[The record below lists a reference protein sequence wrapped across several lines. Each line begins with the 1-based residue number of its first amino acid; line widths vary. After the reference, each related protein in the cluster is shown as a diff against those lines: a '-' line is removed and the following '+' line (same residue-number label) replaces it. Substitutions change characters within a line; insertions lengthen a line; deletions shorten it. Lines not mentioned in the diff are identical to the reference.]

1 MTNPAIQYGSQIAAD
16 TRSGPSPSIWGN
28 CPWLEIVTQM
38 AEGVGGT
45 CWYDDFTNLGTITNP
60 TADAQVAK
68 GSPLFGFGSSGSTI
82 TKGTDDELILTS
94 AATQDLGG
102 SISMGNDPY
111 VISNVSGEL
120 WFEARI
126 RTSTITTLERPF
138 IIGLSSYVASAITVP
153 LIAAGGGLK
162 DNADTDFVGF
172 QRVEADTTT
181 YDTTHK
187 AGAVT
192 QVIHDNGVGA
202 LAVNTYVKLGMHF
215 NIVGDK
221 KVHFYTNGVEHP
233 TAHTV
238 IDALGTSFPSD
249 VGLRLIYAYINGS
262 GAAAATS
269 SIDWWRVAQVIA

>member
-16 TRSGPSPSIWGN
+16 TGSGPSPSIWGN
-28 CPWLEIVTQM
+28 CPILEILTQT
-38 AEGVGGT
+38 AGGVSGKYF
-45 CWYDDFTNLGTITNP
+45 YDDFTNLGTITSP
-60 TADAQVAK
+60 TTQAQLAE
-68 GSPLFGFGSSGSTI
+68 GSGLFGFGSSGSSI

-94 AATQDLGG
+94 AATDNLGG
-102 SISMGNDPY
+102 SISMEQDPY

-126 RTSTITTLERPF
+126 RTSTVTTLERPF
-138 IIGLSSYVASAITVP
+138 IIGLIAKVTPAITDP
-153 LIAAGGGLK
+153 LIAAGGGLIST
-162 DNADTDFVGF
+162 ADFVGF

-181 YDTTHK
+181 YDTTHQ
-187 AGAVT
+187 AGGAT

-202 LAVNTYVKLGMHF
+202 LEADTYVKLGMHF
-215 NIVGDK
+215 NINGDS

-238 IDALGTSFPSD
+238 VDALGTSFPSD
-249 VGLRLIYAYINGS
+249 IGLRLIYAYINGA

-269 SIDWWRVAQVIA
+269 SMDWWRVAQVAA